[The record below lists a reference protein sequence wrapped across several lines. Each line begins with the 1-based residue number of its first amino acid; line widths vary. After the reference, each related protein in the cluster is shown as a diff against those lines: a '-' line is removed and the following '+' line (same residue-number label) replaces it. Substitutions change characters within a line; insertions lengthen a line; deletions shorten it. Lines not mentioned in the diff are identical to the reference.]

1 MANKSA
7 NLTQTSIMDFTD
19 HPNNDWQTVGFSK
32 KRKLTDSPPKTQHD
46 VRNSN
51 KGVTPTKNRYQA
63 LASLGSESNDTGT
76 QSTSKSQKD
85 KANSPNEKSQNPA
98 RKSPLPPP
106 IFLQDVTNFLLMVQE
121 ITKIIGQTFI
131 AKTLARNAVKITVK
145 DIDSFRKLVRE
156 LNARKISFFTYQLK
170 SEKAFRVVVRGLHS
184 SIKPD
189 DIKVAIDE
197 QGFIVRSVSNIR
209 HIKTKEPLPLFFVD
223 LEPDENNKSIYDL
236 RTLLHMRI
244 QVESPRPKKEVVQCH
259 RCQRYGHTRAY
270 CSLPFACVKC
280 GAEHETKDCPKA
292 PDSPPNCALCGENHT
307 ANFKGCKIYQGLR
320 TKPNIVPKKSH
331 VTVERTVPT
340 HPEASRGLRSYSQ
353 VTNNEAPADNP
364 TYDSNVP
371 RSVPIVNENFE
382 HSNAFFSQLM
392 QHNSRIE
399 DLLMLQSKN
408 IETMT
413 AQMSKLFDI
422 LTLFLQKTLNGK

>member
-1 MANKSA
+1 M
-7 NLTQTSIMDFTD
+7 TQTSILDFTD
-19 HPNNDWQTVGFSK
+19 QPNNDWQTVGSSK
-32 KRKLTDSPPKTQHD
+32 KRKYADSPPKTQND
-46 VRNSN
+46 VRNSKN
-51 KGVTPTKNRYQA
+51 GSTPTKNRYQA
-63 LASLGSESNDTGT
+63 LASLGSEPKDTGI
-76 QSTSKSQKD
+76 QSTSNGNVNPSNEESQK
-85 KANSPNEKSQNPA
+85 PA

-131 AKTLARNAVKITVK
+131 AKTLARNAVKVTVS
-145 DIDSFRKLVRE
+145 DSDKFRKLVRE

-189 DIKVAIDE
+189 DIKVAIVE
-197 QGFIVRSVSNIR
+197 QGFTVRSVSNIR
-209 HIKTKEPLPLFFVD
+209 HKKTKDPLPLFFVD
-223 LEPDENNKSIYDL
+223 LEPDENNKSIFDL

-244 QVESPRPKKEVVQCH
+244 QVESPRPKKDVVQCH
-259 RCQRYGHTRAY
+259 RCQKYGHTRAY

-280 GAEHETKDCPKA
+280 GAEHETKDCLKS

-320 TKPNIVPKKSH
+320 TKPNIVPKNPH
-331 VTVERTVPT
+331 VTVERTATT
-340 HPEASRGLRSYSQ
+340 HPEARRDLRSYSQ
-353 VTNNEAPADNP
+353 VANNEAPVVNSTHDR
-364 TYDSNVP
+364 NVP
-371 RSVPIVNENFE
+371 CNGSIVNENFD
-382 HSNAFFSQLM
+382 HLNAFFSQLM

-399 DLLMLQSKN
+399 NLIMLQSKN
-408 IETMT
+408 IESMT